1 MKYSYNKKIRY
12 RQAIKEY
19 KKQTSKQTMN
29 TKIGDMNMKMVI
41 KEELNI
47 YYNWNIIIVT
57 FEYDNIMTEE
67 EEEDDMMDYDY
78 DDDYMNI

>member
-1 MKYSYNKKIRY
+1 
-12 RQAIKEY
+12 
-19 KKQTSKQTMN
+19 MN
-29 TKIGDMNMKMVI
+29 TKIGDMNMNMVI

-67 EEEDDMMDYDY
+67 EDDMIDYDY

>member
-1 MKYSYNKKIRY
+1 
-12 RQAIKEY
+12 
-19 KKQTSKQTMN
+19 MN
-29 TKIGDMNMKMVI
+29 TKIGDMNMNMVI

>member
-67 EEEDDMMDYDY
+67 EEDDMMDYDY

>member
-29 TKIGDMNMKMVI
+29 KINDIMSMKNVI
-41 KEELNI
+41 KEELRD
-47 YYNWNIIIVT
+47 YHFWDIIIIISD
-57 FEYDNIMTEE
+57 YDN
-67 EEEDDMMDYDY
+67 DMIYEFNDEIDYDY